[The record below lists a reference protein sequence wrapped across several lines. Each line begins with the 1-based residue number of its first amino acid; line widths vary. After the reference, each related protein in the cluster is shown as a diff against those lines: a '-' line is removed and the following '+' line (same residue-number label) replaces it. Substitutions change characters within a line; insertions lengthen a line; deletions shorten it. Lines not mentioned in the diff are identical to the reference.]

1 MSLKRMKNRRIG
13 YLTSKEGKWFL
24 NTESGENTF
33 TNEFSAKYFATR
45 NGIKLVTHNQYGEH
59 LA

>member
-1 MSLKRMKNRRIG
+1 MISKRMNKRIG
-13 YLTSKEGKWFL
+13 YITSKEGKWFL

-45 NGIKLVTHNQYGEH
+45 NGIRLVTHKQYSELIH
-59 LA
+59 D

>member
-1 MSLKRMKNRRIG
+1 MNKRIG
-13 YLTSKEGKWFL
+13 YITSKEGKWFL

-45 NGIKLVTHNQYGEH
+45 NGIRLVTHKQYSELIH
-59 LA
+59 D

>member
-1 MSLKRMKNRRIG
+1 MKNRRIG
-13 YLTSKEGKWFL
+13 YLTNKEGKWFL

>member
-1 MSLKRMKNRRIG
+1 MKNRRIG
-13 YLTSKEGKWFL
+13 YLTNKEGKWFL

-45 NGIKLVTHNQYGEH
+45 NSIKLVAHNQYGEH

>member
-1 MSLKRMKNRRIG
+1 MNKRIG
-13 YLTSKEGKWFL
+13 YITSKEGKWFL

-45 NGIKLVTHNQYGEH
+45 NGIRLFTHKQYSELIH
-59 LA
+59 D

>member
-1 MSLKRMKNRRIG
+1 MNKRIG
-13 YLTSKEGKWFL
+13 YIASKEGKWFL

-45 NGIKLVTHNQYGEH
+45 NGIKLVRHQEYLKLYEQH
-59 LA
+59 R